1 MTDVICEIISKYG
14 DMQNIICWLQVDR
27 GFNIIV
33 IHLDLDVDVVLHHDV
48 VHLVTGVGGGAGG
61 RRWSTATQSVAGQSM
76 ASHQSLHVNEHG
88 WSN

>member
-1 MTDVICEIISKYG
+1 
-14 DMQNIICWLQVDR
+14 MQNILCRLQVDR
-27 GFNIIV
+27 GFNA

-48 VHLVTGVGGGAGG
+48 LHLVPGVGGGAGG

-88 WSN
+88 WSD

>member
-1 MTDVICEIISKYG
+1 
-14 DMQNIICWLQVDR
+14 MQNILCRLQVDR
-27 GFNIIV
+27 VFNVIA

-48 VHLVTGVGGGAGG
+48 LHLVTGVGGGAGG

>member
-1 MTDVICEIISKYG
+1 MTDVIYGNISKYG
-14 DMQNIICWLQVDR
+14 DMQNITCWLQVDR
-27 GFNIIV
+27 GFNA

-48 VHLVTGVGGGAGG
+48 VDLVTGVGGGAGG

>member
-1 MTDVICEIISKYG
+1 
-14 DMQNIICWLQVDR
+14 MQNILCRLQVYR
-27 GFNIIV
+27 VFRVIA
-33 IHLDLDVDVVLHHDV
+33 IHLDLDVDIVLH
-48 VHLVTGVGGGAGG
+48 LAPGVGGGAGG

>member
-1 MTDVICEIISKYG
+1 ME
-14 DMQNIICWLQVDR
+14 R
-27 GFNIIV
+27 GFNVIA

-48 VHLVTGVGGGAGG
+48 LHLVTGVGGGAGG

-88 WSN
+88 WKNYIMMDLLLIMM

>member
-1 MTDVICEIISKYG
+1 M
-14 DMQNIICWLQVDR
+14 DR
-27 GFNIIV
+27 GFNVIA

-48 VHLVTGVGGGAGG
+48 LDHVVLHHDVLHLVPGVGGGAGG

>member
-1 MTDVICEIISKYG
+1 MTDVVCGIISKYG
-14 DMQNIICWLQVDR
+14 DIQNIICWLQVDR

-33 IHLDLDVDVVLHHDV
+33 IQLDLDVDVVLHHDV
-48 VHLVTGVGGGAGG
+48 VHLVPGVGGGAGG

-88 WSN
+88 WSD

>member
-1 MTDVICEIISKYG
+1 
-14 DMQNIICWLQVDR
+14 MQNIICWLQVDR

-88 WSN
+88 WSK